1 MLYKADG
8 HGSSGIR
15 REHSM
20 IFAGSRIWHEGS
32 TLDLSVMTEEIRKA
46 SFSGHIVLEFLESLD
61 LVIVS
66 RGDFIKVVE
75 KIGRR
80 LLTTKKYREIWG
92 KCQIKQG
99 RMTIFELPPALAAA
113 METLGK
119 RTLLCSGD
127 GGTCRLDA
135 IIREQKERGFTGFI
149 DGVCTDG
156 KGLLEMRGG
165 EITACYFA
173 EYQGLSY
180 QGLEAFLLWHRF
192 LQRTGQSFTLYLS
205 EPQSGTDIIQVW
217 ERMLTERI
225 EEVKTPLRSSSERL
239 FATFGQI
246 SFQGELLFAEGKP
259 MDKAFTI
266 LDGTVELSRKC
277 GGESLVLGTCG
288 PGTVLGLSWLRGGAP
303 APLSGTAS
311 SNCRF
316 LSFDRTEMEQVLR
329 NSPHLSAT
337 LIRKAASQIRSVRN
351 TGKLYRAKPRL
362 MDLETYVVRILNQ
375 DPARRGHGLP
385 PGELF
390 QELAQVAPFSLSE
403 LDQMVRDLVGAER
416 VDLTEGRVRLR
427 PEDI

>member
-1 MLYKADG
+1 
-8 HGSSGIR
+8 
-15 REHSM
+15 
-20 IFAGSRIWHEGS
+20 
-32 TLDLSVMTEEIRKA
+32 MTEEIRKA
-46 SFSGHIVLEFLESLD
+46 SFSGHIVLEFQESLD

-99 RMTIFELPPALAAA
+99 RMTIFELPPDLAAA

-127 GGTCRLDA
+127 GGTCRLDV
-135 IIREQKERGFTGFI
+135 IIREQKGRQFTGFI

-165 EITACYFA
+165 EIVACYFT
-173 EYQGLSY
+173 EYQGLFY
-180 QGLEAFLLWHRF
+180 QGLEAFLSWHRF

-205 EPQSGTDIIQVW
+205 EPQAGTDIIQVW

-225 EEVKTPLRSSSERL
+225 EEVKTPLRSSTERL
-239 FATFGQI
+239 FASFGQM
-246 SFQGELLFAEGKP
+246 SFQGELIFAEGEP
-259 MDKAFTI
+259 MDKLFTI
-266 LDGTVELSRKC
+266 IDGTVELSRRC
-277 GGESLVLGTCG
+277 GGENLVLGTCG
-288 PGTVLGLSWLRGGAP
+288 PGTVLGLSWLNSGTSP
-303 APLSGTAS
+303 PLSATAS

-316 LSFDRTEMEQVLR
+316 LAFDRTRMEQVLQ

-337 LIRKAASQIRSVRN
+337 LIRKAASQLRGVRS
-351 TGKLYRAKPRL
+351 TEKLFRANPRL
-362 MDLETYVVRILNQ
+362 MDLESYVVQILNH
-375 DPARRGHGLP
+375 DTARRADGLP

-390 QELAQVAPFSLSE
+390 QELAQMAPFSLSE
-403 LDQMVRDLVGAER
+403 MDQMVRDLVGAER
-416 VDLTEGRVRLR
+416 LNLTEGRVRLR